1 MRFDRG
7 RLARCDTRRRSGGRW
22 ITVLAVAAVAALG
35 TAASASAAPS
45 YTATV
50 APIGTGSYLL
60 TVQNTGA
67 EAITSVIFSG
77 GEKPTNITPSSC
89 ALGNTPIPASITCTV
104 NVAPGGQLQVCYT
117 GAPVEELLPGGVKLL
132 VNETTGPAT
141 TVAAVSSCPVAGFK
155 TGSSSGTAGKCV
167 VPKVVGKTET
177 AAVKALSAAHCALGK
192 VKKASSRKVKK
203 GKVIS
208 QGTASGKSLASGSK
222 VSLTVSKGRSGG

>member
-1 MRFDRG
+1 MRFD
-7 RLARCDTRRRSGGRW
+7 TRRARRAGL
-22 ITVLAVAAVAALG
+22 VAVAAVLAMTVFG
-35 TAASASAAPS
+35 SAASAAGPPS
-45 YTATV
+45 YLATV

-60 TVQNTGA
+60 TVQNLGA
-67 EAITSVIFSG
+67 EPITSVTFSG

-89 ALGNTPIPASITCTV
+89 VLGNTPLVESITCTTTIG
-104 NVAPGGQLQVCYT
+104 PGSRFQVCYT
-117 GAPVEELLPGGVKLL
+117 GAEVEELVPGGVKLL
-132 VNETTGPAT
+132 VNNTPGPAT

-155 TGSSSGTAGKCV
+155 TGSSSGSGAKCV

-222 VSLTVSKGRSGG
+222 VSLTVSKGK